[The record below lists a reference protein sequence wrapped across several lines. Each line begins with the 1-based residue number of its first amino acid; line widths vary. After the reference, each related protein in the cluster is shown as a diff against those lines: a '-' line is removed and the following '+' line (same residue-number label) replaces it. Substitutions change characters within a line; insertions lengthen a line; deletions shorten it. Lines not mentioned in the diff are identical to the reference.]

1 MLQLKT
7 DHGDVFKVSGFGTIY
22 DDFPLLEEDVV
33 KQRIVIVFSKSC
45 GHFPTEKDLVQLSNE
60 KNPLV

>member
-33 KQRIVIVFSKSC
+33 KQRMVVHHKLLCSRKAVDIFRPKKTW
-45 GHFPTEKDLVQLSNE
+45 FN
-60 KNPLV
+60 